1 MKRLARGTQGA
12 LAITLAITAA
22 SASPAAA
29 ESSCDEAAAVVRTD
43 QIADILDHDALRAER
58 SRLAWGT
65 FFTLAAAVELGGAA
79 ADYAPFQTETHS
91 VRAAEI
97 VSGTKAAIAS
107 FSQVILPL
115 RIDRI
120 EHATPGTA
128 TSACHEL
135 VSAENSLRIAAH
147 RERNSF
153 YLNHIGGMALAVA
166 GMLVLG
172 IGEHAWGQAGLS
184 VAEGYPIGLA
194 STYSLP
200 RGAWH
205 AWRDGIPSAT
215 TAKIKQSIFDRSWIA
230 GPVVL
235 PGYAGLGLSAQF

>member
-1 MKRLARGTQGA
+1 M
-12 LAITLAITAA
+12 TLAMTAL
-22 SASPAAA
+22 SARPAAA

-43 QIADILDHDALRAER
+43 QIAEILDHDATRAEY
-58 SRLAWGT
+58 SRVAWGT
-65 FFTLAAAVELGGAA
+65 FFGVAAAVELGGAA
-79 ADYAPFQTETHS
+79 ADYAPFQTETHT

-97 VSGTKAAIAS
+97 VSGSKAAIAS
-107 FSQVILPL
+107 LSQVILPL

-120 EHATPGTA
+120 APAMPGT
-128 TSACHEL
+128 TNSACHEL
-135 VSAENSLRIAAH
+135 ASAENALRIAAH

-153 YLNHIGGMALAVA
+153 YLNHVGGIALAVA

-172 IGEHAWGQAGLS
+172 IGEHSWGQAGLS

-194 STYSLP
+194 STYTLP
-200 RGAWH
+200 RAAWH
-205 AWRDGIPSAT
+205 AWRDGLPSTTSAKAT
-215 TAKIKQSIFDRSWIA
+215 PSIFDRSWIA